1 MHGIFWTGG
10 KLLDV
15 LGLALGL
22 PMDDA
27 KTVDCSVLM
36 DVLGI
41 EVDLQWARKLVS
53 TCVSA
58 DKAQKWGSVL
68 EDLLESMECS
78 PELASKMAG
87 RLSFAVIATCDRV
100 GRAFVKPFYAQ
111 ANCPLRGWRCG
122 SRLLN
127 ASLLWRQYLQR

>member
-1 MHGIFWTGG
+1 
-10 KLLDV
+10 
-15 LGLALGL
+15 
-22 PMDDA
+22 MDDA

-58 DKAQKWGSVL
+58 DKAQKWVAVL

-87 RLSFAVIATCDRV
+87 RLSFAVTATCDRV
-100 GRAFVKPFYAQ
+100 GRAFVKPFM
-111 ANCPLRGWRCG
+111 PKLTVRCG
-122 SRLLN
+122 DGV
-127 ASLLWRQYLQR
+127 ASAFC